1 MLMENAEKL
10 LSIVVACYNEEQT
23 IGRFYEEVR
32 RVEPELSGLALEFIF
47 VDDGSSDSTLRILR
61 DLRKQ
66 DERVHYRSLSRN
78 FGKEAALYAGMQ
90 AAKGDYVVTMDV
102 DLQDPPALLPRMFSY
117 LAEGYDC
124 VATRRTSRK
133 GEPWF
138 RSFCARMFYRIM
150 NRISKTDMRDGA
162 RDYRLM
168 TRQVADAI
176 LSMKEYNRFLK
187 GIYGWVG
194 FRTMWLDYENV
205 ERSAGKSKWSFF
217 KLLRYSIEGMVA
229 FSTAPLVAVS
239 AIGMALCVTA
249 LVFLVVIFVRALLV
263 GDPVAGWPSMMC
275 VITLLGGIQLMC
287 LGIVGMYLAKAYLE
301 TKDRPIYIV
310 KEEE

>member
-1 MLMENAEKL
+1 MEDTEKL

-23 IGRFYEEVR
+23 IGTFYEEVR
-32 RVEPELSGLALEFIF
+32 RIEPELAGVALEFIF
-47 VDDGSSDSTLRILR
+47 VDDGSSDATLSIIRELR
-61 DLRKQ
+61 AQ

-78 FGKEAALYAGMQ
+78 FGKEAALYAGLQ

-102 DLQDPPALLPRMFSY
+102 DMQDPPGLLPQMMGY

-124 VATRRTSRK
+124 VATRRRSRK
-133 GEPWF
+133 GEPLF
-138 RSFCARMFYRIM
+138 RSICAKLFYRIM
-150 NRISKTDMRDGA
+150 NRISKTDIVDGA

-176 LSMKEYNRFLK
+176 RSMKEYNRFLK

-194 FRTMWLDYENV
+194 FRTKWLEYDNV
-205 ERSAGKSKWSFF
+205 ARCAGKTKWSFF
-217 KLLRYSIEGMVA
+217 KLLRYSMEGMLA

-239 AIGMALCVTA
+239 AIGIVLCVTA
-249 LVFLVVIFVRALLV
+249 FIFLLVIFIRALLV